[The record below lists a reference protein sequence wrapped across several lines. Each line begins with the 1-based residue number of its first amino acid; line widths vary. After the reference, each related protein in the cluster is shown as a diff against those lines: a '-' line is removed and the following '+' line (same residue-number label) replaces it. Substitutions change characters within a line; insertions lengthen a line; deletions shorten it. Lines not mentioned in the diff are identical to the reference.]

1 MFITFEGIEGSGK
14 STQIQMLKEF
24 FEKKSLKA
32 FFTKEPGSSEIG
44 KEIRS
49 ILLNKE
55 NKIYP
60 QTEIFLIFADRVQHV
75 EEIIKPNLNE
85 GKIVVS
91 DRYYDSSVAYQGQR
105 EGIRKIE
112 IYELIENLDLP
123 TPDITFLLD
132 LPANVGLKRAKNR
145 ASLDRFESEEIS
157 FHEGVRQNY
166 LDLQEQNFQRIVK
179 IDATKSPNEI
189 FSNIIKKI
197 NYLITNL
204 SNTFNYSQFFATISA
219 KSTTL

>member
-75 EEIIKPNLNE
+75 QEIIKPNLNE

-179 IDATKSPNEI
+179 IDATQSPNEI

-197 NYLITNL
+197 KIE
-204 SNTFNYSQFFATISA
+204 
-219 KSTTL
+219 

>member
-75 EEIIKPNLNE
+75 QEIIKPNLNE

-105 EGIRKIE
+105 EGISKIE

-132 LPANVGLKRAKNR
+132 LPAKVGLKRAKNR

-197 NYLITNL
+197 KIE
-204 SNTFNYSQFFATISA
+204 
-219 KSTTL
+219 

>member
-105 EGIRKIE
+105 EGISKIE

-179 IDATKSPNEI
+179 IDATQSPIEI

-197 NYLITNL
+197 KIE
-204 SNTFNYSQFFATISA
+204 
-219 KSTTL
+219 

>member
-1 MFITFEGIEGSGK
+1 MPCATLAITI
-14 STQIQMLKEF
+14 
-24 FEKKSLKA
+24 
-32 FFTKEPGSSEIG
+32 SSNESDIPQ
-44 KEIRS
+44 
-49 ILLNKE
+49 
-55 NKIYP
+55 KI
-60 QTEIFLIFADRVQHV
+60 

-105 EGIRKIE
+105 EGISKIE

-197 NYLITNL
+197 KIE
-204 SNTFNYSQFFATISA
+204 
-219 KSTTL
+219 

>member
-91 DRYYDSSVAYQGQR
+91 DRYYDSSLAYQGQR

-179 IDATKSPNEI
+179 IDATQSPNEI

-197 NYLITNL
+197 KIE
-204 SNTFNYSQFFATISA
+204 
-219 KSTTL
+219 

>member
-32 FFTKEPGSSEIG
+32 FFTKEPGSSDIG

-105 EGIRKIE
+105 EGISKIE

-166 LDLQEQNFQRIVK
+166 LDLQEQNLERIVK
-179 IDATKSPNEI
+179 IDATQSPNEI
-189 FSNIIKKI
+189 FSNIIKRIKI
-197 NYLITNL
+197 E
-204 SNTFNYSQFFATISA
+204 
-219 KSTTL
+219 

>member
-75 EEIIKPNLNE
+75 QEIIKPNLNE

-166 LDLQEQNFQRIVK
+166 LDLHEQNLERIVK
-179 IDATKSPNEI
+179 IDATQSPNEI

-197 NYLITNL
+197 KIE
-204 SNTFNYSQFFATISA
+204 
-219 KSTTL
+219 

>member
-75 EEIIKPNLNE
+75 QEIIKPNLNE

-105 EGIRKIE
+105 EGISKIE

-166 LDLQEQNFQRIVK
+166 LDLQEQNLERIVK

-197 NYLITNL
+197 KIE
-204 SNTFNYSQFFATISA
+204 
-219 KSTTL
+219 

>member
-166 LDLQEQNFQRIVK
+166 LDLHEQNLERIVK
-179 IDATKSPNEI
+179 IDALQAPNEI

-197 NYLITNL
+197 KIE
-204 SNTFNYSQFFATISA
+204 
-219 KSTTL
+219 

>member
-75 EEIIKPNLNE
+75 QEIIKPNLNE

-166 LDLQEQNFQRIVK
+166 LDLHEQNLERIVK
-179 IDATKSPNEI
+179 IDATQSPNEI
-189 FSNIIKKI
+189 FSNIIKRIKI
-197 NYLITNL
+197 E
-204 SNTFNYSQFFATISA
+204 
-219 KSTTL
+219 

>member
-75 EEIIKPNLNE
+75 QEIIKPNLNE

-105 EGIRKIE
+105 EGISKIE

-132 LPANVGLKRAKNR
+132 LPAKVGLKRAKNR

-179 IDATKSPNEI
+179 IDATQSPNEI

-197 NYLITNL
+197 KIE
-204 SNTFNYSQFFATISA
+204 
-219 KSTTL
+219 

>member
-75 EEIIKPNLNE
+75 QEIIKPNLNE

-105 EGIRKIE
+105 EGISKIE

-166 LDLQEQNFQRIVK
+166 LDLQEQNLERIVK
-179 IDATKSPNEI
+179 IDATPVSYTHLTLP
-189 FSNIIKKI
+189 
-197 NYLITNL
+197 TNREV
-204 SNTFNYSQFFATISA
+204 
-219 KSTTL
+219 

>member
-1 MFITFEGIEGSGK
+1 MFITLEGIEGSGK

-75 EEIIKPNLNE
+75 QEIIKPNLNE

-105 EGIRKIE
+105 EGISKIE

-132 LPANVGLKRAKNR
+132 LPANVGLIRAKNR

-166 LDLQEQNFQRIVK
+166 LDLQEQNLERIVK
-179 IDATKSPNEI
+179 IDATQSPNEI

-197 NYLITNL
+197 KIE
-204 SNTFNYSQFFATISA
+204 
-219 KSTTL
+219 

>member
-75 EEIIKPNLNE
+75 QEIIKPNLNE

-105 EGIRKIE
+105 EGISKIE

-197 NYLITNL
+197 KIE
-204 SNTFNYSQFFATISA
+204 
-219 KSTTL
+219 

>member
-75 EEIIKPNLNE
+75 QEIIKPNLNE

-105 EGIRKIE
+105 EGISKIE

-166 LDLQEQNFQRIVK
+166 LDLQEQNLNRIVK
-179 IDATKSPNEI
+179 IDATQSPNEI

-197 NYLITNL
+197 KIE
-204 SNTFNYSQFFATISA
+204 
-219 KSTTL
+219 

>member
-24 FEKKSLKA
+24 FEKKSLRA
-32 FFTKEPGSSEIG
+32 LFTKEPGSSEIG

-75 EEIIKPNLNE
+75 QEIIKPNLNE

-105 EGIRKIE
+105 EGISKIE

-179 IDATKSPNEI
+179 IDATQSPNEI

-197 NYLITNL
+197 KIE
-204 SNTFNYSQFFATISA
+204 
-219 KSTTL
+219 

>member
-91 DRYYDSSVAYQGQR
+91 DSYYDCSVGYQGQR
-105 EGIRKIE
+105 EGISKIE
-112 IYELIENLDLP
+112 IYQLIENLDLP

-179 IDATKSPNEI
+179 IDATQSPNEI

-197 NYLITNL
+197 KIE
-204 SNTFNYSQFFATISA
+204 
-219 KSTTL
+219 

>member
-91 DRYYDSSVAYQGQR
+91 DRYCDSSVAYQGQR
-105 EGIRKIE
+105 EGISKIE

-166 LDLQEQNFQRIVK
+166 LDLQEQNLERIVK
-179 IDATKSPNEI
+179 IDATQSPNEI

-197 NYLITNL
+197 KIE
-204 SNTFNYSQFFATISA
+204 
-219 KSTTL
+219 

>member
-1 MFITFEGIEGSGK
+1 MFITFEVIEGSGK

-75 EEIIKPNLNE
+75 QEIIKPNLNE

-105 EGIRKIE
+105 EGISKIE

-166 LDLQEQNFQRIVK
+166 LDLQEQNLERIVK
-179 IDATKSPNEI
+179 IDATQSPNEI

-197 NYLITNL
+197 KIE
-204 SNTFNYSQFFATISA
+204 
-219 KSTTL
+219 

>member
-44 KEIRS
+44 KGIRS

-75 EEIIKPNLNE
+75 QEIIKPNLNE

-91 DRYYDSSVAYQGQR
+91 DRYYDSSLAYQGQR

-132 LPANVGLKRAKNR
+132 LPASVGLKRAKNR

-166 LDLQEQNFQRIVK
+166 LDLHEQNLERIVK
-179 IDATKSPNEI
+179 IDALQAPNEI

-197 NYLITNL
+197 KIE
-204 SNTFNYSQFFATISA
+204 
-219 KSTTL
+219 

>member
-75 EEIIKPNLNE
+75 QEIIKPNLNE

-91 DRYYDSSVAYQGQR
+91 DSYYDSSVAYQGQR
-105 EGIRKIE
+105 EGISKIE

-179 IDATKSPNEI
+179 IDATQSPNEI

-197 NYLITNL
+197 KIE
-204 SNTFNYSQFFATISA
+204 
-219 KSTTL
+219 